1 MQAMKICGLCGTAN
15 EPGNIVC
22 ISCGKN
28 GFLVQRGKSPPQAS
42 GISRHLRDL
51 FSALMLVVVG
61 VYLVVYLRGRPSTNM
76 TAQLMGGAIIL
87 MGIVLTIYAIYKY
100 IKRTRS

>member
-1 MQAMKICGLCGTAN
+1 
-15 EPGNIVC
+15 
-22 ISCGKN
+22 
-28 GFLVQRGKSPPQAS
+28 
-42 GISRHLRDL
+42 
-51 FSALMLVVVG
+51 MLVVVG

-87 MGIVLTIYAIYKY
+87 MGIVLTIYAVYKY